1 MVHLF
6 FGGILSK
13 WYNMHEVQFLHSKAT
28 LLQCLELL
36 LGNLGLAGIG
46 VPIDDFF

>member
-13 WYNMHEVQFLHSKAT
+13 CYNVHEFQSLHHKMT

-46 VPIDDFF
+46 VLIDDFF